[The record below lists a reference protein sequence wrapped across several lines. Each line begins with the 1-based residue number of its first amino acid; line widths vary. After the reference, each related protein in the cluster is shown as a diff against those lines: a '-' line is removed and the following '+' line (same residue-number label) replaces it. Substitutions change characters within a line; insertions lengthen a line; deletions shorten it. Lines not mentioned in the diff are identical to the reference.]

1 MEQEQTTL
9 LTLIIVSLILSV
21 LSIATIIRKA
31 FKTFLPFIH
40 ITCLV
45 GSLIILALSILDLLR
60 ALKMLDLSSSIYF
73 LSASLTSILSS
84 YILLQVGFNFYQDYN
99 FIKTLL
105 MFAPIVVSMGVFG
118 LSVFIAIRM
127 I

>member
-1 MEQEQTTL
+1 MEQDTI
-9 LTLIIVSLILSV
+9 LTLIIISLILSG
-21 LSIATIIRKA
+21 LSIAQIIRKA
-31 FKTFLPFIH
+31 LMAFLPFIH
-40 ITCLV
+40 ITCMV
-45 GSLIILALSILDLLR
+45 GSLVILALSILDLLVT
-60 ALKMLDLSSSIYF
+60 LKMLDLSKDSSSIYF

-118 LSVFIAIRM
+118 LSVFLAIR
-127 I
+127 